1 MTEGIGMFKAY
12 DIRARFGDLP
22 GKAMD
27 TLADAVVRYFLLDA
41 GAGSVVIARDARLFS
56 PSLMDKLIGRFLLAG
71 IDVIVDMGEST
82 TCRFYYMCMRHP
94 SSCGVMLTA
103 SHNPGAYAGMKL
115 VGRSCQP
122 IAQGCGPS
130 GGIDRIKEYYL
141 SDSGFPVSAER
152 GRFISVRMQDDY
164 ADYSMK
170 LAGTSEGALSGLRVF
185 ADFLSGTGGPDFIEA
200 FSRAGASLSFSR
212 AVPDGRFPSGD
223 PNPGVES
230 SIAPA
235 RRQMLEGGYDIGF
248 CFDGDAD
255 RMDLMFPDGSQMIPA
270 MNFSVLAPYLG
281 RGGKC
286 YMDAKSVPPA
296 VARTALRGIEP
307 HLIRNGH
314 SFIKEKLR
322 RNLSLGYS
330 AAVEDT
336 AHYYMAFPCDPADP
350 DKGSVITENTLFFA
364 LLSARI
370 MAEHPEDYEAMKAEQ
385 KGIFR
390 IREWSVHL
398 DDISSAPVLTEAV
411 EARMRELGA
420 EAVKVMDDGDSLD
433 ATLLR
438 FSVPA
443 GIARGER
450 LDGSWCQIAERISRS
465 EDAVVRWDISASSDD
480 LCREM
485 NSVILSVLSEN
496 GISLQ

>member
-22 GKAMD
+22 EKAMD
-27 TLADAVVRYFLLDA
+27 ALADAIVRYFLLDA
-41 GAGSVVIARDARLFS
+41 AADSAVIARDARLFS
-56 PSLMDKLIGRFLLAG
+56 PALMDKLIGRFLLAG
-71 IDVIVDMGEST
+71 IDVIADMGESL

-94 SSCGVMLTA
+94 SSCGIMLTA

-115 VGRSCQP
+115 VGRGCQP

-141 SDSGFPVSAER
+141 SDQGFPASAER
-152 GRFISVRMQDDY
+152 GRFISICIQDDY
-164 ADYSMK
+164 VDYSMK
-170 LAGTSEGALSGLRVF
+170 LAGTDEGSLTGLRVF

-200 FSRAGASLSFSR
+200 FSHAGASLSFSR

-223 PNPGVES
+223 PNPGIES
-230 SIAPA
+230 SMAPA
-235 RRQMLEGGYDIGF
+235 RLRMQEGGYGIGF

-281 RGGKC
+281 GGGKC
-286 YMDAKSVPPA
+286 YMDAKTVPPA
-296 VARTALRGIEP
+296 MARTAMRGMEP

-322 RNLSLGYS
+322 RNLCLGYS

-336 AHYYMAFPCDPADP
+336 AHYYMAFPLDPGDP
-350 DKGSVITENTLFFA
+350 MRGSVITENTLFFA

-370 MAEHPEDYEAMKAEQ
+370 MAEHPEDYEAMRAEQ
-385 KGIFR
+385 KGICR

-398 DDISSAPVLTEAV
+398 DDISSAPRLTEAV
-411 EARMRELGA
+411 EARMLSLGA
-420 EAVKVMDDGDSLD
+420 AAVKEMDDGDSLD
-433 ATLLR
+433 ATLMR
-438 FSVPA
+438 FSVPS
-443 GIARGER
+443 GIAEGER
-450 LDGSWCQIAERISRS
+450 PEGSWCQIAERISRS
-465 EDAVVRWDISASSDD
+465 EDAVVRWDISASDEN

-485 NSVILSVLSEN
+485 NSVIISVLSEN
-496 GISLQ
+496 GIALQ

>member
-12 DIRARFGDLP
+12 DIRARFGDLSE
-22 GKAMD
+22 KAMD
-27 TLADAVVRYFLLDA
+27 TLADAIVRYFLLDA
-41 GAGSVVIARDARLFS
+41 AADSVVIARDARLFS
-56 PSLMDKLIGRFLLAG
+56 PALMDKLIGRFLIAG
-71 IDVIVDMGEST
+71 IDVIADMGESP
-82 TCRFYYMCMRHP
+82 TCRFYYMCMRNP
-94 SSCGVMLTA
+94 SSCGIMITA

-115 VGRSCQP
+115 VGRGCQP

-141 SDSGFPVSAER
+141 ADASFPAAAER
-152 GRFISVRMQDDY
+152 GRFISVCMQDEY
-164 ADYSMK
+164 IDYSMR
-170 LAGTSEGALSGLRVF
+170 LAGTDEGSLSGLRVF

-200 FSRAGASLSFSR
+200 FSCAGASLSFSG

-223 PNPGVES
+223 PNPGAES

-235 RRQMLEGGYDIGF
+235 RRLMLEGGYDIGF

-281 RGGKC
+281 CGGKC

-296 VARTALRGIEP
+296 VARTAERGIEP

-314 SFIKEKLR
+314 SFIKDKLR
-322 RNLSLGYS
+322 RNLCLGYS

-336 AHYYMAFPCDPADP
+336 AHYYMAFPYDPADP

-370 MAEHPEDYEAMKAEQ
+370 MAEHPEDYAVMRAEQ
-385 KGIFR
+385 DGICR

-398 DDISSAPVLTEAV
+398 DDISAAPFLTDAV
-411 EARMRELGA
+411 EARMRSLGA
-420 EAVKVMDDGDSLD
+420 VAVKEMDDGDSLD

-438 FSVPA
+438 FSVPD
-443 GIARGER
+443 GITRGER
-450 LDGSWCQIAERISRS
+450 PEGSWCQIAERISRS
-465 EDAVVRWDISASSDD
+465 EDAVVRWDISASDEN

-485 NSVILSVLSEN
+485 NSVIISVLSEN
-496 GISLQ
+496 GIALQ